1 MHQLH
6 SSSRYL
12 TQKNRAVDEAFGTP
26 DGGMLPGGT
35 PIQVGRSCRE
45 RSRPSNLFLALLL
58 LVTVA
63 AMVWTLV
70 QLARA

>member
-1 MHQLH
+1 
-6 SSSRYL
+6 
-12 TQKNRAVDEAFGTP
+12 
-26 DGGMLPGGT
+26 MLPGGQS
-35 PIQVGRSCRE
+35 IQVGRSSRE
-45 RSRPSNLFLALLL
+45 PSRPSNLFLALLL

>member
-6 SSSRYL
+6 RSSRYL
-12 TQKNRAVDEAFGTP
+12 TQKNRAVDGVLGPP
-26 DGGMLPGGT
+26 DGGMLPGGKS
-35 PIQVGRSCRE
+35 IQVGRSYRE
-45 RSRPSNLFLALLL
+45 RSRPSNLFLGLLL

>member
-6 SSSRYL
+6 RSSRYL
-12 TQKNRAVDEAFGTP
+12 TQNNRAVDGVFGTP
-26 DGGMLPGGT
+26 DGGMLPGGKS
-35 PIQVGRSCRE
+35 IQVGRSCRGH
-45 RSRPSNLFLALLL
+45 SRPSNLFLGLLL

>member
-6 SSSRYL
+6 RSSRYL
-12 TQKNRAVDEAFGTP
+12 TQRNRAVDGVFGTP
-26 DGGMLPGGT
+26 EEGMLPGKSV
-35 PIQVGRSCRE
+35 QVGRSYRE

>member
-1 MHQLH
+1 
-6 SSSRYL
+6 
-12 TQKNRAVDEAFGTP
+12 
-26 DGGMLPGGT
+26 MLPGGKS
-35 PIQVGRSCRE
+35 IQVGRSWRE